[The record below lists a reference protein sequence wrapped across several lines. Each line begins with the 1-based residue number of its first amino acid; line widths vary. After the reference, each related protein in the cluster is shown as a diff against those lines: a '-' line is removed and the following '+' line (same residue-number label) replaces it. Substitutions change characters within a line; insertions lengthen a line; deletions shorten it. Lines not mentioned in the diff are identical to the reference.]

1 GRRPVFTVSN
11 IFLIIG
17 NIGSALSINIGM
29 LIGFR
34 VTMAIGS
41 AASNALGA
49 GIIIDV
55 FEDHEKGKALSWY
68 ASVLSYC
75 AAIAPLLGGAMAQYF
90 GWRSI
95 FWLFVISHGLLGLII
110 LFFLPETNHYALQK
124 QIDQEQIDD
133 AVDAEIST
141 SSKKKSWEKMIN
153 PFSSL
158 KLLRFPNM
166 LLCCLYLG
174 VMYVSTQYHF
184 SSTMVGLFYL
194 AGIAGNTAGTYLGG
208 LVSDRIYMHRVG
220 KAKEEDKQV
229 YPEMRL
235 SQSVLFVAAFSTA
248 ALFSA
253 YGWFVQKDVHFSAGI
268 VCQGLGKSSISFLD

>member
-68 ASVLSYC
+68 ASIKILSVMC
-75 AAIAPLLGGAMAQYF
+75 SPLLGGAMAQYL

-95 FWLFVISHGLLGLII
+95 FWLFVTSYGLLGLTI
-110 LFFLPETNHYALQK
+110 LIFLPETNHYALQK
-124 QIDQEQIDD
+124 QIED
-133 AVDAEIST
+133 AVDAEISS
-141 SSKKKSWEKMIN
+141 SSKKKSWAKMIN

-174 VMYVSTQYHF
+174 VIISFTWAYSTQYHF

-208 LVSDRIYMHRVG
+208 LMSDRIYMRRVG

-235 SQSVLFVAAFSTA
+235 SQSILFVAAFSMAT
-248 ALFSA
+248 LFSA
-253 YGWFVQKDVHFSAGI
+253 YGWCIQKDVHFSAGI
-268 VCQGLGKSSISFLD
+268 VCQGLGKSYCGSD